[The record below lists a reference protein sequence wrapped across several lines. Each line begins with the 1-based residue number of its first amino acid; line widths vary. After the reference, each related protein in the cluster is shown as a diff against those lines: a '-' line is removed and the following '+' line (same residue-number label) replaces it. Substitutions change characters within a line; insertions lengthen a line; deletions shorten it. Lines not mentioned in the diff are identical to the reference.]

1 MHSFKMINFHL
12 SKSEIDFSCFLD
24 YILLIIVFFYAL
36 ECVCVLICIVLSLKR
51 GFAQDR
57 IVHITFHFLAFDF
70 C

>member
-1 MHSFKMINFHL
+1 MSNFHL

-51 GFAQDR
+51 GFAQDSSYN
-57 IVHITFHFLAFDF
+57 ISWPILL
-70 C
+70 